1 MTTQLLASELTNLVQ
16 ESKRKHNDLR
26 QAAERSLEE
35 LKGIRGGNESQVAAG
50 MHACSLLFVGPCAH
64 ADNLSELAQRVTFV
78 NPFIIACGSKNAKF
92 TGIAIVCLLRLIMS
106 SALPRSKLSP
116 VLEALREATSSGLDV
131 QLKILQALPTL
142 LQNYATEIKG
152 DLLVTALNICFILQ
166 SSKNGIVNNT
176 SAATLQQL
184 VVSVF
189 DKVVVED
196 RSTAE
201 STNYVGE
208 APTRDGNVQLPS
220 AAMDAYRIFNDICLL
235 TENQRPEYLR
245 FTGLPQTFGLELIES
260 VLTNHAAIFSTHPE
274 QAHVLRVRVMPF
286 LISALSNKINFATS
300 VRLVRILYTLLR
312 RHLNTLHS
320 EGGEALEILT
330 HLLDQDMALW
340 RRALCMEVFRG
351 IFGEPGLLR
360 RIYLLYDD
368 TEGQKNALKDLTAA
382 FVRISTEKPA
392 VIGLTHQSTIPVANP
407 YGSLGSST
415 DQAMLE
421 ASGVTGII
429 SGSVSDGSNT
439 GISSQFSTMR
449 VPCIDQ
455 LDKTDPPSI
464 PESYVYALTLSCI
477 TSLSEGLAKF
487 ILPLTV
493 PGEGRSRRRPKTS
506 DAERSSPAT
515 IAEEEGEPTKTNL
528 DRVVSS
534 NSLERSGSFKRNPI
548 PVNPLAL
555 KDHPLHQEVQI
566 CAKMVD
572 ECWPAILAT
581 CSTFLYA
588 ALDSEYYHGLVRAF
602 QKFAHVAGLLQ
613 LATPRDAFLTTLGK
627 AAVPPNVFTACL
639 GAGSSKPMVSTPATE
654 APNGILGNARGL
666 LSVENLVTPVGAAGE
681 RQRQASID
689 ANAVPQTLNTRN
701 LLCLRALLNLGIALG
716 PTLGSSWR
724 IVLETMQQADF
735 ILFSTGEIA
744 GRTPIATKG
753 QDARA
758 ENEANSLLA
767 NFGTEVKQV
776 KTAGT
781 RLLESTV
788 DFPNEPFLEVV
799 NAICNL
805 LERLP
810 DDASEP
816 SSRPNSPP
824 SQTLSPPGQGGLR
837 TPTGQHRRM
846 LSISTQSA
854 VSPNIEDQFALAKLG
869 DVANINIDRL
879 LSYSPG
885 LSGWTRFTSE
895 LVNMLSA
902 APASPQVRRRAADIL
917 VDLVLNAAKVAANLS
932 DELRS
937 KVQQRLLEALRD
949 SLLPLQKE
957 ERASS
962 ITNYATDVD
971 IHKVILEGLKSLL
984 DDSGET
990 LISGWDVAFE
1000 IIGSIFIK
1008 KRFANDTNKGADA
1021 QSTVVLTRSSKLIRS
1036 SFSSLQLISS
1046 DFLSSLPNSCFLIL
1060 VDTLYKFC
1068 SQDDDLNIAL
1078 TTVTFFWVLSDFL
1091 SGKNKSLP
1099 ITDSLIGGADD
1110 FSLAAKAAD
1119 SQDPSSDAAL
1129 WMLLLL
1135 RLTNVTADDR
1145 LELRNSATHTL
1156 LRIFDAYGDRL
1167 SPEGW
1172 AICIKS
1178 VIFRL
1183 LSSVETELGS
1193 VSEQEVEEKERVE
1206 WHDTAVVV
1214 INGIS
1219 GLLANY
1225 LDVLTVHPTFNS
1237 YWQQLLGHFASLL
1250 DFQVLEIN
1258 TATFKALTQM
1268 LSQSQN
1274 GAKQNF
1280 NKTTIDLAWDLWARG
1295 IPISEQTDKSRA
1307 LDNQNCLLAYVAAL
1321 RDVYR
1326 LIQSDLGLE
1335 RVSRMLI
1342 LLREAMQQASPGS
1355 FVADI
1360 EYLTPLQ
1367 GQILDVLK
1375 VLRTDIAGAP
1385 SALVKQTAEFAP
1397 QPRRTQKRTYVAM
1410 SKASMLMLESFIVGH
1425 AADLDIYSSGAF
1437 LAALTSLSKPIV
1449 LKYQFTTVT
1458 KSVQPWKQAT
1468 MSTLAILGAT
1478 MQQLRNLE
1486 VPRAMLQDI
1495 WRMIVTIANGIT
1507 SADCDVPPE
1516 RINLAEDEDFD
1527 ISSFIKLRE
1536 LTIPSMGA
1544 EVVPDMT
1551 RKLFAESLF
1560 RISIIHAPAPAES
1573 KIIYGNN
1580 LEGHGLATVYEA
1592 RSGRTVDA
1600 SPTYRH
1606 RMAYVCLDELF
1617 SLVMSHDEATTP
1629 QIMVQPPTPAFFPP
1643 PGQPSSQKAGGGM
1656 MEAPHSLHVRL
1667 ARTAAPYLILRAAMT
1682 LRAYIADQPL
1692 RGQMPQPLSQRKEL
1706 KRILERLAE
1715 LKSESEAIPDCANV
1729 ESESRKHLL
1738 RLYPLIVDA
1747 VRVAGC
1753 SGDAGVGA
1761 LLGRALNV
1769 VGGELGM

>member
-35 LKGIRGGNESQVAAG
+35 LKGIRGANESQIAA
-50 MHACSLLFVGPCAH
+50 
-64 ADNLSELAQRVTFV
+64 ELAQRVNFV

-116 VLEALREATSSGLDV
+116 VLEALREATSAGLDV

-142 LQNYATEIKG
+142 LQNYAVEIKG
-152 DLLVTALNICFILQ
+152 DLLITALNICFILQ

-189 DKVVVED
+189 DKVVAED
-196 RSTAE
+196 KSTAQAQAH
-201 STNYVGE
+201 YVGE
-208 APTRDGNVQLPS
+208 APTRDGAVQLPS
-220 AAMDAYRIFNDICLL
+220 AAMDAYRIFNDICLM

-286 LISALSNKINFATS
+286 LISALSSKTNFATS

-330 HLLDQDMALW
+330 HLLDQDTALW

-360 RIYLLYDD
+360 RIYMLYDG
-368 TEGQKNALKDLTAA
+368 TEGQKNTLKDLTAA

-407 YGSLGSST
+407 YANLGSST

-439 GISSQFSTMR
+439 GISSHFSTMR

-493 PGEGRSRRRPKTS
+493 PGEGRSRRRPKTA

-515 IAEEEGEPTKTNL
+515 VLEEEAEPPKTNL
-528 DRVVSS
+528 DRVATA
-534 NSLERSGSFKRNPI
+534 NSLERSGSFKRNPV

-566 CAKMVD
+566 CARMVD

-588 ALDSEYYHGLVRAF
+588 SLDSEYYHGLVRAF

-639 GAGSSKPMVSTPATE
+639 GAGSSKPTVSTPAIE
-654 APNGILGNARGL
+654 APNTILGNARGL

-681 RQRQASID
+681 RQRQASFD
-689 ANAVPQTLNTRN
+689 ANSIPQTLNTRN

-724 IVLETMQQADF
+724 IVLGTMQQADF

-753 QDARA
+753 QDSRA
-758 ENEANSLLA
+758 EGEANMLLA

-788 DFPNEPFLEVV
+788 DFPNEAFLEVV
-799 NAICNL
+799 DGICNL
-805 LERLP
+805 LERQP
-810 DDASEP
+810 DDISEP

-824 SQTLSPPGQGGLR
+824 SQALTP
-837 TPTGQHRRM
+837 PTGQHRHM
-846 LSISTQSA
+846 LSISTQAA
-854 VSPNIEDQFALAKLG
+854 VGPNIEDQFALAKLG

-879 LSYSPG
+879 LAYSPD

-895 LVNMLSA
+895 LVNMLSS
-902 APASPQVRRRAADIL
+902 ASVFPQVRRRAADIL
-917 VDLVLNAAKVAANLS
+917 VDLVLNAAKVAASLG
-932 DELRS
+932 DELRG

-949 SLLPLQKE
+949 SILPLQKE

-971 IHKVILEGLKSLL
+971 IHKVLLEGLKSLL

-1000 IIGSIFIK
+1000 IIGSIFVK
-1008 KRFANDTNKGADA
+1008 KRFADDANKGTELP
-1021 QSTVVLTRSSKLIRS
+1021 STVVLTRSSKLIRS
-1036 SFSSLQLISS
+1036 SFSSLQLICS
-1046 DFLSSLPNSCFLIL
+1046 DFLSSLPNSCFLLL

-1099 ITDSLIGGADD
+1099 ITDSLIGSADD
-1110 FSLAAKAAD
+1110 NSLAAKAAN

-1135 RLTNVTADDR
+1135 RLTNVSADDR

-1183 LSSVETELGS
+1183 MSSIEEQLGA
-1193 VSEQEVEEKERVE
+1193 VSEQEVEEQDQVE

-1214 INGIS
+1214 IDGIS

-1258 TATFKALTQM
+1258 TATLKALTRI
-1268 LSQSQN
+1268 LAQSQN

-1295 IPISEQTDKSRA
+1295 IPVSVSRPA
-1307 LDNQNCLLAYVAAL
+1307 GKFKVPDNQNCLLAYVAAL

-1326 LIQSDLGLE
+1326 LIQFDMTLE
-1335 RVSRMLI
+1335 RVSRMLT
-1342 LLREAMQQASPGS
+1342 LLREAMQQASPGP

-1360 EYLTPLQ
+1360 EYVTPLQ
-1367 GQILDVLK
+1367 GQILEVLK
-1375 VLRTDIAGAP
+1375 MLRADIAGVP
-1385 SALVKQTAEFAP
+1385 SALVKQASEFVSLAFEEGVGT
-1397 QPRRTQKRTYVAM
+1397 QQRTTQKRTYVAM

-1425 AADLDIYSSGAF
+1425 ASDLDIYSSGAF

-1449 LKYQFTTVT
+1449 LKYQFTTMT

-1468 MSTLAILGAT
+1468 TSALAILGAA
-1478 MQQLRNLE
+1478 LPALGSLGI
-1486 VPRAMLQDI
+1486 PRSMLQAV
-1495 WRMIVTIANGIT
+1495 WRMIVTIGNGIT
-1507 SADCDVPPE
+1507 SADCDVPAD
-1516 RINLAEDEDFD
+1516 RIHLYEDEEFD
-1527 ISSFIKLRE
+1527 ISCFNRLRE
-1536 LTIPSMGA
+1536 LVIPWMGA

-1551 RKLFAESLF
+1551 RKLYAESLF
-1560 RISIIHAPAPAES
+1560 RISMIHAPAPAES
-1573 KIIYGNN
+1573 ALIYGNN
-1580 LEGHGLATVYEA
+1580 TEGHGLATVYKA

-1600 SPTYRH
+1600 TPTYRQ

-1617 SLVMSHDEATTP
+1617 SLVMSHDEVSTP
-1629 QIMVQPPTPAFFPP
+1629 QITVQPPTPGFPP
-1643 PGQPSSQKAGGGM
+1643 AGTLSSQKTGTESG
-1656 MEAPHSLHVRL
+1656 HSLRVRL
-1667 ARTAAPYLILRAAMT
+1667 ARTAAPYLILRTALT

-1692 RGQMPQPLSQRKEL
+1692 RGRMPQPLSQRREL
-1706 KRILERLAE
+1706 SRILERLVE
-1715 LKSESEAIPDCANV
+1715 LKSESEAIPDCTNV
-1729 ESESRKHLL
+1729 ESETRKHML

-1747 VRVAGC
+1747 TRVAGC
-1753 SGDAGVGA
+1753 SGDAGIGA
-1761 LLGRALNV
+1761 LLGRALDI

>member
-35 LKGIRGGNESQVAAG
+35 LKGIRGNEV
-50 MHACSLLFVGPCAH
+50 
-64 ADNLSELAQRVTFV
+64 NFV

-116 VLEALREATSSGLDV
+116 VLEALREATSAGLDV

-142 LQNYATEIKG
+142 LQNYAIDIKG
-152 DLLVTALNICFILQ
+152 DLLITALNICFILQ
-166 SSKNGIVNNT
+166 SSKNAIVNNT

-189 DKVVVED
+189 DKVVAED
-196 RSTAE
+196 RSAADA
-201 STNYVGE
+201 SYVGE
-208 APTRDGNVQLPS
+208 APTQDGTVQLPS
-220 AAMDAYRIFNDICLL
+220 AAMDAYRIFNDICLM

-260 VLTNHAAIFSTHPE
+260 VLTNHATIFSTHPE
-274 QAHVLRVRVMPF
+274 QAHVLRIRVMPF
-286 LISALSNKINFATS
+286 LISALSSKTNFATS

-330 HLLDQDMALW
+330 HLLDQDTALW

-360 RIYLLYDD
+360 RIYMLYDGTD
-368 TEGQKNALKDLTAA
+368 GQKNTLKDLTAA

-392 VIGLTHQSTIPVANP
+392 VIGLGHQSTIPVANP
-407 YGSLGSST
+407 YASLGSST

-429 SGSVSDGSNT
+429 SGSASDGSNT
-439 GISSQFSTMR
+439 GISSHFSTMR

-493 PGEGRSRRRPKTS
+493 PGEGRSRRRPKTA
-506 DAERSSPAT
+506 DTERSSPAT
-515 IAEEEGEPTKTNL
+515 MPEEEGDPPKQIWTGL
-528 DRVVSS
+528 
-534 NSLERSGSFKRNPI
+534 LQRSGSFKRNPV

-627 AAVPPNVFTACL
+627 AAVPPNVFTACT
-639 GAGSSKPMVSTPATE
+639 GAGSSKPTVSTPAIE
-654 APNGILGNARGL
+654 APNSILGNARGL

-689 ANAVPQTLNTRN
+689 ANSIPQTLNTRN

-753 QDARA
+753 QDSRA
-758 ENEANSLLA
+758 EGEANLLLA

-788 DFPNEPFLEVV
+788 DFPNEAFLEVV
-799 NAICNL
+799 DGICNL
-805 LERLP
+805 LARQP
-810 DDASEP
+810 DDVSEP
-816 SSRPNSPP
+816 SSRPSSPP
-824 SQTLSPPGQGGLR
+824 SQALTPPAQGLR

-879 LSYSPG
+879 LAYSPE

-895 LVNMLSA
+895 LVNMLSS
-902 APASPQVRRRAADIL
+902 APSSPQVRRRAADIL
-917 VDLVLNAAKVAANLS
+917 VDLVLNAAKVAAGLG
-932 DELRS
+932 DEVRG

-949 SLLPLQKE
+949 SLLPLQKQ

-962 ITNYATDVD
+962 IANYATDVD
-971 IHKVILEGLKSLL
+971 IHKVLLEGLKSLL

-990 LISGWDVAFE
+990 LISGWDVTFE

-1008 KRFANDTNKGADA
+1008 KRFADDTNKSAEL

-1036 SFSSLQLISS
+1036 SFSSLQLICS
-1046 DFLSSLPNSCFLIL
+1046 DFLSSLPNSCFLLL
-1060 VDTLYKFC
+1060 VDNLYKFC

-1078 TTVTFFWVLSDFL
+1078 TTVTFFWVL
-1091 SGKNKSLP
+1091 
-1099 ITDSLIGGADD
+1099 LIGSADD
-1110 FSLAAKAAD
+1110 NSLVAKAAD

-1135 RLTNVTADDR
+1135 RLTNVSADDR

-1183 LSSVETELGS
+1183 LSSIEEQLGT
-1193 VSEQEVEEKERVE
+1193 VSEQERVEEEDREE

-1258 TATFKALTQM
+1258 TATFKALTRI
-1268 LSQSQN
+1268 LSQSEN

-1295 IPISEQTDKSRA
+1295 IPVSKPSGKSKA

-1326 LIQSDLGLE
+1326 LIQSDLALE
-1335 RVSRMLI
+1335 RVDRMLT

-1360 EYLTPLQ
+1360 EYVTPLQ
-1367 GQILDVLK
+1367 GQILEVLK
-1375 VLRTDIAGAP
+1375 MLRTDIAGVP
-1385 SALVKQTAEFAP
+1385 SALVKQAAEFVSLAFEESVGT
-1397 QPRRTQKRTYVAM
+1397 QQRTTQKRTYVAM
-1410 SKASMLMLESFIVGH
+1410 SKASMLMLESFLVGH
-1425 AADLDIYSSGAF
+1425 ASDLDIYSSGAL
-1437 LAALTSLSKPIV
+1437 LAALTALSKPIV
-1449 LKYQFTTVT
+1449 LKYQFTTMT

-1468 MSTLAILGAT
+1468 MSVLTILGAA
-1478 MQQLRNLE
+1478 MQPLGNLSL
-1486 VPRAMLQDI
+1486 PRAMLQDI
-1495 WRMIVTIANGIT
+1495 WRMIVTIGNGIT
-1507 SADCDVPPE
+1507 SADCDVPAE
-1516 RINLAEDEDFD
+1516 RINLGEDEEFD
-1527 ISSFIKLRE
+1527 ISSFNRLRE
-1536 LTIPSMGA
+1536 LIIPWMGA

-1551 RKLFAESLF
+1551 RKMYAESLF

-1573 KIIYGNN
+1573 RIIYGNQA
-1580 LEGHGLATVYEA
+1580 EGHGLATVYKP

-1600 SPTYRH
+1600 TPTYRQ

-1617 SLVMSHDEATTP
+1617 SLVASRDEALTP
-1629 QIMVQPPTPAFFPP
+1629 QITVQPPTPGFPP
-1643 PGQPSSQKAGGGM
+1643 PAGTASSFASAKATGGA
-1656 MEAPHSLHVRL
+1656 EAPHSLHVRL
-1667 ARTAAPYLILRAAMT
+1667 ARTAAPYLILRAALT

-1692 RGQMPQPLSQRKEL
+1692 RGRMPQPLSQRKEL
-1706 KRILERLAE
+1706 GRVLERLVA
-1715 LKSESEAIPDCANV
+1715 LRSEGEAMPDCGNV
-1729 ESESRKHLL
+1729 ESEARKHLL
-1738 RLYPLIVDA
+1738 RLYPLVVDA
-1747 VRVAGC
+1747 ARVAGG
-1753 SGDAGVGA
+1753 SGDGGVGR
-1761 LLGRALNV
+1761 LLGRALEV
-1769 VGGELGM
+1769 VGGELGV